1 MKIVFTMKNG
11 LIKVSKSISAKLL
24 TSSAVSLLIVAPL
37 ALAEEAEHHAPGVE
51 TLGWPLVNFGIYAAI
66 VTWVYRTKIAPVL
79 RERSVEVEQFL
90 KRAGLELAAVEREIA
105 DARSRL
111 SQIERE
117 RKEIERELQVE
128 GEQMA
133 ATILTR
139 AQEDQIKIQKDAAR
153 QVEHE
158 VGRVRG
164 DLRRAL
170 VARAVKRA
178 EEKLRGAL
186 SAQDERQLRDEV
198 LGSFL
203 G

>member
-1 MKIVFTMKNG
+1 MKNG
-11 LIKVSKSISAKLL
+11 LIKVSKSISAKL
-24 TSSAVSLLIVAPL
+24 SMKSAAFVLALPSI
-37 ALAEEAEHHAPGVE
+37 ALAETAEHHAPGIE
-51 TLGWPLVNFGIYAAI
+51 TLGWPLLNFGIYAAI
-66 VTWVYRTKIAPVL
+66 LVWVYRTKIAPAL
-79 RERSVEVEQFL
+79 RERSVEVEKFL
-90 KRAGLELAAVEREIA
+90 KRSELELAAVEREIA

-117 RKEIERELQVE
+117 RKEIERQLQVE

-139 AQEDQIKIQKDAAR
+139 AQEDEIRIQKDASR

-164 DLRRAL
+164 DLRRVL
-170 VARAVKRA
+170 IARAVKRA